1 MNYVSEELRVEDELR
16 VEATM
21 ATRSQF
27 ELLEDNSTNP
37 HLLKGRRELND
48 PHLLKGRWEMNREHA
63 IDAPENSKQ
72 EVSTGEQ
79 HIHSIR

>member
-21 ATRSQF
+21 SQF

-37 HLLKGRRELND
+37 YLLKGRRELND
-48 PHLLKGRWEMNREHA
+48 PHLLKGRWEMNGEHA
-63 IDAPENSKQ
+63 IDVPENSKQ